1 MSTKVINEVSFQEF
15 DKENV
20 KTGSIDNQEAII
32 NASVDLDAT
41 IGSTTKT
48 IRDMWEL
55 KVDDIILFNK
65 KSEELYDI
73 RVNEIKF
80 AEGETLYMDGKLC
93 IRLLQL

>member
-1 MSTKVINEVSFQEF
+1 MSTKVINEVFFQEF
-15 DKENV
+15 DKENI
-20 KTGSIDNQEAII
+20 KKGSIDNQKAII
-32 NASVDLDAT
+32 NANVNLDAT
-41 IGSTTKT
+41 IGTTTKT

-55 KVDDIILFNK
+55 KVDDVILFNK

-93 IRLLQL
+93 VRLLQL